1 MNASRTM
8 KAKIIYLL
16 ALFLLSPY
24 LGEAQCAM
32 CRAVLQNG
40 ADQGIAAGVNDGILY
55 LMVFPYIL
63 IAGIGF
69 AVYRSMRR
77 KKSA

>member
-1 MNASRTM
+1 M
-8 KAKIIYLL
+8 KAKILYLL
-16 ALFLLSPY
+16 VLLMLSPY

-40 ADQGIAAGVNDGILY
+40 ADQGVAAGINDGILY
-55 LMVFPYIL
+55 LMVFPYVL
-63 IAGIGF
+63 IAGVGF

-77 KKSA
+77 KKSS